1 MHDNHAVYLFDGG
14 DQNRKPMSAITLRGI
29 CAASI
34 VYGILLILLP
44 EGKERSIA
52 SLCATASLVTM
63 FLSLVMTTNWE
74 GYSLTLAETRDAAAV
89 IESNAEESRNRLSR
103 LVIEQECEEYIMDK
117 AANLGLKLDLVE
129 ISCSWDREG
138 VWVPDSVSIMAE
150 EDANAAEKLSSW
162 IEAELGIEA
171 SRQEWR
177 NETDP

>member
-1 MHDNHAVYLFDGG
+1 MN
-14 DQNRKPMSAITLRGI
+14 AITLRGI

-117 AANLGLKLDLVE
+117 ATDLGLKLECVE
-129 ISCSWDREG
+129 ISASWKKEG
-138 VWVPDSVSIMAE
+138 VWVPERALITAE
-150 EDANAAEKLSSW
+150 RNADAEAKLASW
-162 IEAELGIEA
+162 IEADLGIEA
-171 SRQEWR
+171 ARQEWR
-177 NETDP
+177 YETDP

>member
-1 MHDNHAVYLFDGG
+1 
-14 DQNRKPMSAITLRGI
+14 MSAITLRGI

-103 LVIEQECEEYIMDK
+103 LVIEIYYGQSH
-117 AANLGLKLDLVE
+117 G
-129 ISCSWDREG
+129 SR
-138 VWVPDSVSIMAE
+138 AE
-150 EDANAAEKLSSW
+150 T
-162 IEAELGIEA
+162 
-171 SRQEWR
+171 RMR
-177 NETDP
+177 